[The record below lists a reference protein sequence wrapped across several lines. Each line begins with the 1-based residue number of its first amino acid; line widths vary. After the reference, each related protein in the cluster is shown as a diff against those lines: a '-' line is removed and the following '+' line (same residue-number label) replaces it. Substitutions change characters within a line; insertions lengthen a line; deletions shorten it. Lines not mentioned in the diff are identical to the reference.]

1 MAMEGLV
8 VKKSRCVVSVGKGN
22 TNAKLHKVGFECS
35 WHSFKERDKTINN
48 LCMLSFSSIFDNIKV
63 LMRSL
68 TAAKR
73 N

>member
-1 MAMEGLV
+1 MFLAL
-8 VKKSRCVVSVGKGN
+8 
-22 TNAKLHKVGFECS
+22 L
-35 WHSFKERDKTINN
+35 KERDIVKTINN

-73 N
+73 NYKSKTKKMFRIELYKCEINCVKGVGTR